1 MSDTTTDD
9 TADIPDDATPR
20 ARDRIIALAQQ
31 AAGLRQQLDAVAPKL
46 AEVTTLQAQL
56 SAATE
61 SHLKAAAEWTAKEM
75 AWNTDRALL
84 AAGITDPEASDII
97 AHAYS
102 RVASPEGAEK
112 PSLSTWLQDR
122 AALPKGV
129 QAYLPAASAAAAA
142 AAPVVAAPVAPVKA
156 APPNANAGAAPTTPL
171 NGPLSGAEIQ
181 EMMRS
186 PEGMA
191 RYAKL
196 RTAHLAGLKT

>member
-61 SHLKAAAEWTAKEM
+61 SHLKAAAEWTAKEA

-102 RVASPEGAEK
+102 RVAAPEGAEK
-112 PSLSTWLQDR
+112 PSLATWLQDR

-142 AAPVVAAPVAPVKA
+142 PVVAAPAAPVKA
-156 APPNANAGAAPTTPL
+156 APPNANAGAASAMPL

-181 EMMRS
+181 EMMRT

-191 RYAKL
+191 RYSKL
-196 RTAHLAGLKT
+196 RAAHLAGLKT

>member
-31 AAGLRQQLDAVAPKL
+31 AAGLRQQLDAVAPRL

-61 SHLKAAAEWTAKEM
+61 SHLRAAAEWTAKEA
-75 AWNTDRALL
+75 AWVTDRALL
-84 AAGITDPEASDII
+84 AAGITDPEAADII

-102 RVASPEGAEK
+102 RVAAPEGAER
-112 PSLSTWLQDR
+112 PSLATWLQDR

-129 QAYLPAASAAAAA
+129 QAYLPATAAAA

-156 APPNANAGAAPTTPL
+156 VPPNANAGAAPTTPL

-181 EMMRS
+181 EMMRT

-196 RTAHLAGLKT
+196 RAAHLAGLKT

>member
-61 SHLKAAAEWTAKEM
+61 SHLKAAAEWTAKEA

-102 RVASPEGAEK
+102 RVAAPEGAEK

-129 QAYLPAASAAAAA
+129 QAYLPAASAAAAT
-142 AAPVVAAPVAPVKA
+142 AAPAAAPVAPVKA

-181 EMMRS
+181 EMMRT

-196 RTAHLAGLKT
+196 RAAHLAGLKT

>member
-61 SHLKAAAEWTAKEM
+61 SHLKAAAEWTAKEA

-102 RVASPEGAEK
+102 RVSAPEGAEK
-112 PSLSTWLQDR
+112 PSLATWLQDR

-129 QAYLPAASAAAAA
+129 QAYLPVASAAA
-142 AAPVVAAPVAPVKA
+142 AAPVVATPAAPGKA
-156 APPNANAGAAPTTPL
+156 APPNANAGAAPAMPL

-181 EMMRS
+181 EMMRT

-191 RYAKL
+191 RYQKVRA
-196 RTAHLAGLKT
+196 AHLAGLKT

>member
-1 MSDTTTDD
+1 MRDTTTDD

-56 SAATE
+56 SAAAE
-61 SHLKAAAEWTAKEM
+61 SHLKAAAEWTAKEA

-84 AAGITDPEASDII
+84 AAGITDPEAADII

-102 RVASPEGAEK
+102 RVAAPEGADK
-112 PSLSTWLQDR
+112 PSLATWLQDR

-129 QAYLPAASAAAAA
+129 QAYLPAPAA
-142 AAPVVAAPVAPVKA
+142 AAPVVAHPTAPVKA
-156 APPNANAGAAPTTPL
+156 APPNANAGAAPTSPL

-181 EMMRS
+181 EMMRT

-191 RYAKL
+191 RYQKVRA
-196 RTAHLAGLKT
+196 AHLAGLKT

>member
-1 MSDTTTDD
+1 VSDTTTDD
-9 TADIPDDATPR
+9 TTDIPDDATPR

-61 SHLKAAAEWTAKEM
+61 SHLKAAAEWTAKEA

-84 AAGITDPEASDII
+84 AAGITDTEASDII

-102 RVASPEGAEK
+102 RVTVPEGAEK
-112 PSLSTWLQDR
+112 PSLATWLQDR

-129 QAYLPAASAAAAA
+129 QAYLPAAPAVAAAVAITPAA
-142 AAPVVAAPVAPVKA
+142 AVKA
-156 APPNANAGAAPTTPL
+156 APPNANAGAASAMPL

-181 EMMRS
+181 EMMRT

-191 RYAKL
+191 RYQRVRA
-196 RTAHLAGLKT
+196 AHLAGLKA

>member
-31 AAGLRQQLDAVAPKL
+31 AAGLRQQLEAVAPKL

-56 SAATE
+56 SAAAE
-61 SHLKAAAEWTAKEM
+61 SHLKAAAEWTAKEA

-84 AAGITDPEASDII
+84 AAGITDPEAADII

-102 RVASPEGAEK
+102 RVAAPEGAEK
-112 PSLSTWLQDR
+112 PSLATWLQDR

-129 QAYLPAASAAAAA
+129 QAYLPATAAA

-181 EMMRS
+181 EMMRT

-191 RYAKL
+191 RYSKL
-196 RTAHLAGLKT
+196 RAAHLAGLKT